1 MKQVFAMSECVP
13 RSLPGVVYG
22 PAGRPL
28 SDAIVRLPALN
39 RMTRTGKHGEFNFE
53 TVPAETLRQL
63 AVEAQGRELT
73 VELSRFAGPI
83 AIHFQLAV

>member
-1 MKQVFAMSECVP
+1 MKPVFTMSESVV

-39 RMTRTGKHGEFNFE
+39 RVTRTGKHGEFNFE

-63 AVEAQGRELT
+63 AVEAEGQRLT
-73 VELSRFAGPI
+73 IELSPFAAPI
-83 AIHFQLAV
+83 AIHFQI